1 LWKKW
6 EVIYL
11 KNSGRAEKPTY
22 AMIQYFENRTNYH
35 ISLVRKYLDKIIA
48 LNDPRLD
55 LAALEEEKEQ
65 HDLSKFKEPEYT
77 PYLHVN
83 WKYYMK
89 ERGAEYIPSNI
100 IKRQMHNATFHHIS
114 TNKHHPDYWDDKL
127 AIDNLNSI
135 DRDKPPEKMV
145 DATKMPL
152 TYAAAM
158 IADWLAM
165 SDEKKT
171 DPFKWAKDNINIRWK
186 FTKEQEEFIYDLIS
200 KLWKD

>member
-1 LWKKW
+1 MGGNLF
-6 EVIYL
+6 E
-11 KNSGRAEKPTY
+11 NSGRAEKPTY

-100 IKRQMHNATFHHIS
+100 IKRQNAQMLLFII
-114 TNKHHPDYWDDKL
+114 YQQ
-127 AIDNLNSI
+127 
-135 DRDKPPEKMV
+135 
-145 DATKMPL
+145 
-152 TYAAAM
+152 
-158 IADWLAM
+158 
-165 SDEKKT
+165 
-171 DPFKWAKDNINIRWK
+171 INIIR
-186 FTKEQEEFIYDLIS
+186 IIGMIN
-200 KLWKD
+200 